1 MRPPDSAVSAH
12 GPMTPTVDGRFNS
25 LRSILRDGQTPG
37 TGQSVRFFSRDAY
50 KVITPDV
57 SNASGSGSEPSPASF
72 GARFKAG
79 SSTPSRPPLQDVFSP
94 PPPSSIKPL
103 PPPEDTNIFDLSQDF
118 DLPPIPISK
127 DNAPLLDSAIE
138 LPSSDADT
146 SATAIRPVLEDE
158 FRSSTP
164 SKSPLGMH
172 DRSQSF
178 SFGQTV
184 FHSIKDVGKDS
195 PISLNSK
202 RSSLKPKNRSRA
214 YSDSVFHSFL
224 PSSPAQQKEGV
235 PPEADIDD
243 RSSSALI
250 MFKAPTPPQKTPPRS
265 PEKDPFGA
273 HARAYYTP
281 GSGVP
286 PTPPQVVTMHKRTAS
301 REEDL
306 ILSLRTQL
314 ALQTELCAQFEVDIR
329 GKDEMMR
336 MMQSRIEEGEREVER
351 RRNFNRGYRKRVA
364 ELERYSR
371 SLEEQ
376 VDRSKEESMERSVMD
391 EASNMALRS
400 LHKRIEELERE
411 RRDGEKR
418 ERTAAEQLQEATA
431 ELQDVRVE
439 LSRRDE
445 AERELKD
452 GIARAQEQMESMDIS
467 MALSLEEGDRL
478 RLLST
483 VGWEEERKAL
493 RAANEALRAEQL
505 TLETQ
510 LADAREEVLKKD
522 GEVGVLKVE
531 LEAQWRNTE
540 TMGERIA
547 EAERER
553 DEAKRDVEAFTQRME
568 EMEEEWTL
576 SENRKNELEAEA
588 QEAWAAREDLEKQLT
603 EVRLDKYLRV
613 DVVLILSSSSRA
625 NCVQSRSTLRSSRRH
640 CASAKTR
647 SLPSTRSTS
656 SRSTEPPASR
666 LVCANAR
673 QSSPSFI
680 RRKSSARTKR
690 SLRRTRS

>member
-1 MRPPDSAVSAH
+1 MIVHLSLCCSAN
-12 GPMTPTVDGRFNS
+12 R
-25 LRSILRDGQTPG
+25 
-37 TGQSVRFFSRDAY
+37 
-50 KVITPDV
+50 
-57 SNASGSGSEPSPASF
+57 
-72 GARFKAG
+72 
-79 SSTPSRPPLQDVFSP
+79 
-94 PPPSSIKPL
+94 
-103 PPPEDTNIFDLSQDF
+103 
-118 DLPPIPISK
+118 
-127 DNAPLLDSAIE
+127 APLVTLKNH
-138 LPSSDADT
+138 SSC
-146 SATAIRPVLEDE
+146 
-158 FRSSTP
+158 
-164 SKSPLGMH
+164 
-172 DRSQSF
+172 
-178 SFGQTV
+178 
-184 FHSIKDVGKDS
+184 IK
-195 PISLNSK
+195 
-202 RSSLKPKNRSRA
+202 
-214 YSDSVFHSFL
+214 VFHSFL

-418 ERTAAEQLQEATA
+418 ERSVAEQLQEATA

-483 VGWEEERKAL
+483 SG
-493 RAANEALRAEQL
+493 
-505 TLETQ
+505 
-510 LADAREEVLKKD
+510 
-522 GEVGVLKVE
+522 G
-531 LEAQWRNTE
+531 
-540 TMGERIA
+540 
-547 EAERER
+547 
-553 DEAKRDVEAFTQRME
+553 
-568 EMEEEWTL
+568 
-576 SENRKNELEAEA
+576 
-588 QEAWAAREDLEKQLT
+588 
-603 EVRLDKYLRV
+603 
-613 DVVLILSSSSRA
+613 
-625 NCVQSRSTLRSSRRH
+625 RR
-640 CASAKTR
+640 R
-647 SLPSTRSTS
+647 G
-656 SRSTEPPASR
+656 
-666 LVCANAR
+666 
-673 QSSPSFI
+673 
-680 RRKSSARTKR
+680 RR
-690 SLRRTRS
+690 